1 MLKLSSPGLYLLG
14 PDKNVQVSL
23 DEFLLVLFHSPSSS
37 SSGLVLEHSQD
48 HTTDFLAEIKELY
61 QKYSNLPDVDP
72 ALIKVKIFGTKPQN
86 GHLVSALRNWLTRNQ
101 IPIVSS
107 DFGKELRGFAQVDC
121 KIGKLG
127 IEGPGNPER
136 KVSILSTGTLRN
148 RFHNHES
155 SVKILVLSHNSN
167 TRILAKQAIE
177 EEVLWEAHCP
187 ENLSLSSLTEILS
200 EFKFSALII
209 SNDFSQ
215 DTKIQDLL
223 LDYIQ
228 NEPKVVLGCIGAQ
241 LPHWTPKKTKLLP
254 PLEPYLIPR
263 FKKILRH
270 CFSEILFSETSE
282 MISFPQKKKA

>member
-1 MLKLSSPGLYLLG
+1 MIKLTSSGLYLLG

-37 SSGLVLEHSQD
+37 SSGLVLEQSKD
-48 HTTDFLAEIKELY
+48 HTTDFLKEIKELY

-72 ALIKVKIFGTKPQN
+72 ALIKVKVFGTKPQN
-86 GHLVSALRNWLTRNQ
+86 GHLVSALRNWLNQNQ
-101 IPIVSS
+101 IPIISS
-107 DFGKELRGFAQVDC
+107 DFGKNLRGLALVDC
-121 KIGKLG
+121 KSGKLG
-127 IEGPGNPER
+127 IEGPGNRE
-136 KVSILSTGTLRN
+136 KKISILSTGTLRN
-148 RFHNHES
+148 RLKNHGS
-155 SVKILVLSHNSN
+155 HAKILMLSHYSN

-187 ENLSLSSLTEILS
+187 EDLSLNSLTEVLS
-200 EFKFSALII
+200 SFKFSALII

-215 DTKIQDLL
+215 DSKIQELL

-228 NEPKVVLGCIGAQ
+228 NEPNVVVGFIGAQ
-241 LPHWTPKKTKLLP
+241 LPHWAPQKTKLLP

-263 FKKILRH
+263 FKKILGH

-282 MISFPQKKKA
+282 MISFPQKRKA